1 MRHARS
7 FPPIEPAQ
15 ARVLILGSLPGQASL
30 AAQAY
35 YAHPRNAFWPILC
48 AVLERPAG
56 LPYAD
61 RVQALRDA
69 GIALWDVLA
78 AAERPGSL
86 DADIVT
92 SSVRV
97 NDIAGL
103 LARHPTLGLVI
114 CNGGSAHTLFR
125 RHVLNSLGARADTLS
140 VLRLPSTSPAH
151 AALPF
156 AHKLTTWRDA
166 LQPWLDQTPAQSC
179 QDHAKLGAES

>member
-48 AVLERPAG
+48 ALLDCPTAW
-56 LPYAD
+56 PYAD

-78 AAERPGSL
+78 GAERAGSL

-92 SSVRV
+92 ATMQI

-103 LARHPTLGLVI
+103 LARHPTLGLVA
-114 CNGGSAHTLFR
+114 CNGTAAHDLFR
-125 RHVLNSLGARADTLS
+125 RQVLPGLGKRAESLT

-151 AALPF
+151 AARPF
-156 AHKLTTWRDA
+156 ADKLATWRDA
-166 LQPWLDQTPAQSC
+166 LQPWLDQNPAQAA
-179 QDHAKLGAES
+179 QDHATLASES

>member
-35 YAHPRNAFWPILC
+35 YAHPRNAFWPLLG
-48 AVLERPAG
+48 ALTGTPADADYDVRTAG
-56 LPYAD
+56 L
-61 RVQALRDA
+61 RRH

-86 DADIVT
+86 DADIVNA
-92 SSVRV
+92 SIEV

-103 LARHPTLGLVI
+103 LARHPTLALVA
-114 CNGGSAHTLFR
+114 CNGGTAYSLFR
-125 RHVLNSLGARADTLS
+125 RHVLPSLGARADRLS
-140 VLRLPSTSPAH
+140 ILRLPSTSPAH

-156 AHKLTTWRDA
+156 AHKLATWRDA
-166 LQPWLDQTPAQSC
+166 LQPWLDQTPAQP
-179 QDHAKLGAES
+179 